1 MLYAQGI
8 PVKVELV
15 NDNAVI
21 YLAGQDIASKA
32 LYGRLTQ
39 TEEQAYT
46 DVAWWL
52 AEAGFSV
59 KGKPGLT
66 AERIQHWKDLASKM
80 AA

>member
-1 MLYAQGI
+1 MLYAHGI
-8 PVKVELV
+8 PVKVELI
-15 NDNAVI
+15 NDKTVI
-21 YLAGQDIASKA
+21 YLAGQNIATKA

-59 KGKPGLT
+59 AGKPGLT
-66 AERIQHWKDLASKM
+66 AERIQHWRDI
-80 AA
+80 AARLH